1 MTDETPDAE
10 LLRSGR
16 NADSTRRALVRA
28 ALRRFATQGYR
39 ATTVRQIAADA
50 GVNVSLIN
58 RYFVSKEGLF
68 EACMSR
74 TSDQLTGPPRATGVE
89 EVIERLV
96 AHVVNSPDGDDP
108 LQMLL
113 LLRSSGDDN
122 ANRIRRRTLEDYTRR
137 LARSAGWSPEHPEGD
152 ALLLRTQIA
161 LAMLLGVMM
170 LRVSAAVEPV
180 ASAGDGELAAPLRET
195 LGSLLGVR

>member
-1 MTDETPDAE
+1 MIDETPDAE
-10 LLRSGR
+10 LQRSGR

-50 GVNVSLIN
+50 GVNVALIN

-74 TSDQLTGPPRATGVE
+74 TSTQLSGPPRAANLD
-89 EVIERLV
+89 EVIERLI

-122 ANRIRRRTLEDYTRR
+122 ANRIRRRTLENYTQR
-137 LARSAGWSPEHPEGD
+137 LAASAGWSPGHPDAD
-152 ALLLRTQIA
+152 ALLLRTQVA
-161 LAMLLGVMM
+161 LAAMLGTMM
-170 LRVSAAVEPV
+170 LRASAAAEPV
-180 ASAGDGELAAPLRET
+180 ASASADELAVSLRDV
-195 LGSLLGVR
+195 LRVLLRG